1 MTAHEEIKCM
11 AAALGISVNQ
21 LCLDSGIN
29 PRTIEYWKTKNPKS
43 IEIFDKIRKTYIE
56 KCSSDPTK

>member
-1 MTAHEEIKCM
+1 M

-21 LCLDSGIN
+21 LCLEAGIN

-43 IEIFDKIRKTYIE
+43 IETFDKIRATYIK
-56 KCSSDPTK
+56 KCSSDHTK